1 MTIKCCC
8 LNFFS
13 IVSYTRERQQNINMD
28 WLNWSRNSKTKS
40 WLFHHAA
47 VQQFRISNITAA
59 LKDPSL
65 CHALS
70 NETFMFPFP
79 VLPVYFCNLPRAV
92 ASIGQGG
99 QGGQLPP
106 QTKIGIFVFFVLLI
120 CFPGIKISDYWPL
133 QLSIFERWCQLKTFY
148 LGDKFNHLI
157 TPQFLSFTVPPPPGQ
172 KFLATALLPLCF
184 LSLFI
189 LNLPAASIQTF
200 YLILMVI
207 LSWYDQSQ
215 ELG

>member
-28 WLNWSRNSKTKS
+28 WLNWSRNLKTKS

-59 LKDPSL
+59 FKDLSL

-92 ASIGQGG
+92 ASIGAR
-99 QGGQLPP
+99 GQLPP
-106 QTKIGIFVFFVLLI
+106 QTKIGIFVVFCFVNLFSWNQNFRLLI
-120 CFPGIKISDYWPL
+120 FTTLDFWAVMPVK
-133 QLSIFERWCQLKTFY
+133 
-148 LGDKFNHLI
+148 N
-157 TPQFLSFTVPPPPGQ
+157 FLSWW
-172 KFLATALLPLCF
+172 
-184 LSLFI
+184 
-189 LNLPAASIQTF
+189 SI
-200 YLILMVI
+200 
-207 LSWYDQSQ
+207 
-215 ELG
+215 